1 MKNTTEIEIVKAFF
15 DGRSDFRDIFFQ
27 FSKTAGM
34 FFTLSK
40 IKHSETGAIKGAGF
54 RRVTKDFTH
63 MRNCEI
69 TPELTNE
76 LLAKNVKIELREPD
90 SYFDSAKAG
99 SFLKNLDGKLRDR
112 GKGCVNNIDISLG
125 VSDEAFGIFNG
136 ANTVYSNRYRMK
148 FSISVITQR
157 GDKKET
163 FSSFVIDVTPNA
175 AAGNFFND
183 CAKKSEFALDMAVAL
198 LDARSAPTGRM
209 PVLIKNEA
217 GGTLIHEAIGHS
229 LEADAVRQGISP
241 VYAGA
246 VGKKTAS
253 SAVTIID
260 DPTIPGKN
268 GSYVFDDEGNPARR
282 TVLIEKG
289 VVRTYLLDRKEAL
302 FLKTESNGHGRRASF
317 KDKPIPRMGITYLA
331 GGEYDFEEM
340 LKKAE
345 NGILVKKMGG
355 GQVNP
360 ANGDFVFEVREGYLI
375 EGGTIGPLIR
385 RATLAGNGPELLKNI
400 KYVGGSVG
408 WDNGTC
414 GKDGQGAPVS
424 DGMPD
429 TLLPGVVVGGE

>member
-1 MKNTTEIEIVKAFF
+1 MVKEFF
-15 DGRSDFRDIFFQ
+15 NGQCDFRDIFFQ
-27 FSKTAGM
+27 FSRTSGM

-40 IKHSETGAIKGAGF
+40 IKHSETGTVKGAGF
-54 RRVTKDFTH
+54 RKVTGDFTQ

-69 TPELTNE
+69 TPALTDK
-76 LLAKNVKIELREPD
+76 LLSKGIRIELREPD
-90 SYFDSAKAG
+90 AFFDSAKAER
-99 SFLKNLDGKLRDR
+99 FLKELDGRLRDR
-112 GKGCVNNIDISLG
+112 GNGNVKNIDMSLG
-125 VSDEAFGIFNG
+125 VSDAAFGIFNG
-136 ANTVYSNRYRMK
+136 EDTVHSGRYRMK
-148 FSISVITQR
+148 FFISVITRR
-157 GDKKET
+157 GEKKET
-163 FSSFVIDVTPNA
+163 FSSSVIAVKPSD
-175 AAGNFFND
+175 GEFFND
-183 CAKKSEFALDMAVAL
+183 CVKKSEFALDMAVAL
-198 LDARSAPTGRM
+198 LDARSAPSGRM

-253 SAVTIID
+253 SAVTVID

-268 GSYVFDDEGNPARR
+268 GSYAFDDEGNPARR

-289 VVRTYLLDRKEAL
+289 ILKTYLFDRKEAL

-331 GGEYDFEEM
+331 GGEYDFDEM
-340 LKKAE
+340 LKKAGK
-345 NGILVKKMGG
+345 GILVKKMGG

-375 EGGTIGPLIR
+375 EGGSVGPLIR

-400 KYVGGSVG
+400 KYIGASVG

>member
-1 MKNTTEIEIVKAFF
+1 MIKEFF
-15 DGRSDFRDIFFQ
+15 NGKCDFRDIFFQ
-27 FSKTAGM
+27 FSRTSGM

-40 IKHSETGAIKGAGF
+40 IKHSETGAVRGAGF
-54 RRVTKDFTH
+54 RKVTGDFTH
-63 MRNCEI
+63 LQNCEI
-69 TPELTNE
+69 TPGLTDE
-76 LLAKNVKIELREPD
+76 LLSKGIRIDIREPSAYLD
-90 SYFDSAKAG
+90 SVKAEA
-99 SFLKNLDGKLRDR
+99 FLKELDGTLRDR
-112 GKGCVNNIDISLG
+112 GNGNVKNIDMSLG
-125 VSDEAFGIFNG
+125 VSDAAFGIFNG
-136 ANTVYSNRYRMK
+136 DKTVHSDRYRMK
-148 FSISVITQR
+148 FFISVITGR
-157 GDKKET
+157 GEKKET
-163 FSSFVIDVTPNA
+163 FSSSVIAVEPGA
-175 AAGNFFND
+175 CEFFSN
-183 CAKKSEFALDMAVAL
+183 CVKKSEFALDMAVSL
-198 LDARSAPTGRM
+198 LDAQSAPSGRM
-209 PVLIKNEA
+209 PVIIKNEA

-246 VGKKTAS
+246 AGKKTAS
-253 SAVTIID
+253 SAVTVID

-268 GSYVFDDEGNPARR
+268 GSYTFDDEGNPAKR

-289 VVRTYLLDRKEAL
+289 ILKTYLLDRKEAH

-331 GGEYDFEEM
+331 GGEYDFDEM
-340 LKKAE
+340 LKKTGK
-345 NGILVKKMGG
+345 GILVKKMGG

-375 EGGTIGPLIR
+375 EGGSVGPLIR
-385 RATLAGNGPELLKNI
+385 RATLAGNGPELLRNI
-400 KYVGGSVG
+400 KYIGGSVG